1 MAGVIKGGLPPD
13 LVLASGYRV
22 RLLALDSSTFAE
34 IGGVNLT
41 DVAFFV
47 TDLLD
52 AATPTDPGAVP
63 SPLLVPSEG
72 FD

>member
-13 LVLASGYRV
+13 LVLASGYRI
-22 RLLALDSSTFAE
+22 RLLALDATTFAQTA
-34 IGGVNLT
+34 GVNLSQ
-41 DVAFFV
+41 VAFFV

-52 AATPTDPGAVP
+52 AATPVDPGAVP